1 MSARTGGRLALEI
14 SVSDE
19 INFNRSDQAAE
30 TMRVRRDYEV
40 KVYEQLYNLI
50 DLNFSPC

>member
-1 MSARTGGRLALEI
+1 MPARKGGRLALEV

-19 INFNRSDQAAE
+19 INSNRSDQAAE

-40 KVYEQLYNLI
+40 KVYVQL
-50 DLNFSPC
+50 